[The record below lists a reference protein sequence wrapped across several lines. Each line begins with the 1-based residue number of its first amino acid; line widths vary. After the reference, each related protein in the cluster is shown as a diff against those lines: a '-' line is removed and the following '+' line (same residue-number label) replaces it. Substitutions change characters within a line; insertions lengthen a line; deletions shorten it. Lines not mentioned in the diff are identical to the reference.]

1 MCLETRSEEHPE
13 DGTQEDVHTVG
24 TLPKSLDNASYEF
37 VNGPKRTVAV
47 F

>member
-1 MCLETRSEEHPE
+1 MCLETRSKEHPE
-13 DGTQEDVHTVG
+13 DGTQVSVHTVG
-24 TLPKSLDNASYEF
+24 TLLKSLEDASYEF